1 MKVLQGVTLTD
12 GINRNNDN
20 IPLSTIL
27 DLYRREW
34 NKPIPMNIGH
44 DSTKTIGYSKLT
56 GVYLEPGKA
65 YLTNNCVFSD
75 SQKELNQA
83 LELVY
88 ANQSNFC
95 EQHTDDIELLVKKL
109 EGVITSKYHVA
120 PFQEA
125 VAIYDTDIV
134 KKLFPE
140 WTNGFK
146 DGLTDINDLDPVYV
160 KNILIPGVFRKDGY
174 LLFAHHFFR
183 RSFSLWNSTNREFFS
198 SFEKLRKHPNLKVQL
213 ALDMNVVGLPGTEH
227 LDMEY
232 QYIRGPIF
240 NEDLKSIPEGVTCNK
255 NIPYDHYSNIVET
268 QFYWHEQDERRTF
281 ECEELCDRESIT
293 FDNGKNMI
301 WGCRYVHSMLNPD
314 SGLPNHLDGAV
325 RLYDET
331 QILDRLDNTTDISK
345 CGKNSNYVK
354 LWRIDND
361 FSILL
366 WKELISNFY
375 RENSLIGEYFGG
387 VDSKYDEIKKE
398 QLEHKSSVDTQK
410 KSVAFNNGDGVRVFL
425 HYANKI
431 EIDSDI
437 IIKGELLT
445 YTNGDT
451 NEVTD
456 VDVITLLKLLK
467 RRGLVLT
474 IPSNL
479 LFLDCFDNVC
489 NFPTMYCKNGCIVSY
504 VLEAIKELC
513 CIWMKKNNNIT
524 LSFAIVLNQAK
535 EAVYLSF
542 IGRIEDL
549 AKLLINIKKYGDL
562 PLEEWIENVY
572 KNNNQFKLG
581 GNFPDKFKLLH
592 GNLLN
597 LRRNIVPPNIIQ
609 NLFNSNLSYCE
620 VKKVLHK
627 IASNNQNIQTQLAP
641 FWLIKKLKCKKC
653 GGDYLKCSCVQ
664 YVDNDVSTEVID
676 AKFMGITWAN

>member
-1 MKVLQGVTLTD
+1 MKIYQGVTLSD

-20 IPLSTIL
+20 IPLNTIL
-27 DLYRREW
+27 ELYKTEW
-34 NKPIPMNIGH
+34 NSAIPMNIGH
-44 DSTKTIGYSKLT
+44 DSTRPIGYSKLT

-65 YLTNNCVFSD
+65 YLTNNCAISESPEEF
-75 SQKELNQA
+75 NQI
-83 LELVY
+83 LKLVY
-88 ANQSNFC
+88 TKYFNFC
-95 EQHTDDIELLVKKL
+95 EQHSHDIELLVKKL
-109 EGVITSKYHVA
+109 EGIITNQYQVA
-120 PFQEA
+120 PIQEA

-146 DGLTDINDLDPVYV
+146 DGLTDINDLEPVYL
-160 KNILIPGVFRKDGY
+160 KDILIPGVFRKDGY
-174 LLFAHHFFR
+174 LLFAHQFFR
-183 RSFSLWNSTNREFFS
+183 RSFSLWNSTNREFFF

-366 WKELISNFY
+366 WKELISSFY

-387 VDSKYDEIKKE
+387 VDIQYDEIKKE
-398 QLEHKSSVDTQK
+398 RHEHKLSMNPPDDYIKLSK
-410 KSVAFNNGDGVRVFL
+410 GDGVRIYL
-425 HYANKI
+425 HLANKI
-431 EIDSDI
+431 EIESDI
-437 IIKGELLT
+437 IIKGDILT
-445 YTNGDT
+445 YTSGDT
-451 NEVTD
+451 NEVAD
-456 VDVITLLKLLK
+456 VEVITLLKLLK
-467 RRGLVLT
+467 RKGLVLT
-474 IPSNL
+474 IPTNL
-479 LFLDCFDNVC
+479 FFLDFFDNVC
-489 NFPTMYCKNGCIVSY
+489 NFPTMYCKNECIANY
-504 VLEAIKELC
+504 VLEAIQELFC
-513 CIWMKKNNNIT
+513 VWMKENNDIII
-524 LSFAIVLNQAK
+524 SFCIVLNQDK
-535 EAVYLSF
+535 EAVYMSF
-542 IGRIEDL
+542 VGHIEDL
-549 AKLLINIKKYGDL
+549 DKLLRNIKKYGDL

-581 GNFPDKFKLLH
+581 NNSPDKFKLLQD
-592 GNLLN
+592 NLLT
-597 LRRNIVPPNIIQ
+597 LRRNIIPPNILQ
-609 NLFNSNLSYCE
+609 ELFKKDLSYYE
-620 VKKVLHK
+620 VKKVL
-627 IASNNQNIQTQLAP
+627 SNDNEIQTQIAP

-653 GGDYLKCSCVQ
+653 GEDYLKCCCIQ
-664 YVDNDVSTEVID
+664 NIDNDVTTEVVD
-676 AKFMGITWAN
+676 AKFMGMIRIN